1 MPSAKKKLRKS
12 PKPKKSKSRKSVS
25 KKAKSPAKR
34 GCTRQTT
41 SKYTS
46 RPSPPYPAN
55 ECCDKVYRGNDGQ
68 IYQSQMAKNG
78 VYRWVRVED

>member
-12 PKPKKSKSRKSVS
+12 PKPKKSKSRKSAS

-55 ECCDKVYRGNDGQ
+55 ECCGQTFQGNDGEM
-68 IYQSQMAKNG
+68 YESRMAKNG
-78 VYRWVRVED
+78 ICKWIRVE